1 MGIFDI
7 FKKKKN
13 DDDQYLKSDLN
24 EEKVETPTQP
34 IPSTNDSYSKNAEKS
49 IVNSDAIDDV
59 DAPVELFNFIF
70 KYSEYVVR
78 YLNMMFQ
85 GNNSPIAAYEKT
97 TGDLRGY
104 LFVAEDMSYSLSVE
118 QVIEKMEAEFEKRIS
133 DNIISSWVIFYHSEF
148 NNDDNYKV
156 ADGSSKTRAITA
168 KYRLGNYL
176 SYISIP
182 YNLTGDEVKYK
193 GFSIFSRQQ
202 NAQILSVQL
211 TKGKDYF
218 QEKVEIKLEIH
229 ENEVGIKIKKVNNGS
244 LRNMWGGV
252 FGFERLHKSNQI
264 LLEYMALVFARG
276 IKRTGANA
284 VISEINY
291 NDVVFRAVKS
301 IDDSTRTAYP
311 VIKSKFC
318 IDVINKQ
325 INEWENS
332 DNLEA
337 VISGAGRDTFG
348 ITYFATDY
356 AENKS
361 IYHSSPKL
369 NMTFSAILFVLTK
382 RDDKE
387 ESILPNEASFAE
399 DFAAYM
405 PHKELAEFGYY
416 DFMGILEDFYQNDIL
431 EDNMIEGYIL
441 KIRLINYDD
450 IKDFFTIPMFINKD
464 NMRLSNL
471 EKGMKISGAFQLQGE
486 IKK

>member
-7 FKKKKN
+7 FKKKKKE
-13 DDDQYLKSDLN
+13 DDQYLKSDLN
-24 EEKVETPTQP
+24 AEKVETPIHPTLS
-34 IPSTNDSYSKNAEKS
+34 INDSYSKNAEKA

-78 YLNMMFQ
+78 YINMMFQ
-85 GNNSPIAAYEKT
+85 GNHSPIAAYEKT
-97 TGDLRGY
+97 NGELIGY
-104 LFVAEDMSYSLSVE
+104 LFVAEDMSYSLSVD
-118 QVIEKMEAEFEKRIS
+118 QVIEKMEVEFEKRIN
-133 DNIISSWVIFYHSEF
+133 DNVIFSWVIFYHSEF

-156 ADGSSKTRAITA
+156 AGGSSKARAITA
-168 KYRLGNYL
+168 KYRLGDNL

-182 YNLTGDEVKYK
+182 NILTGDEVKYR
-193 GFSIFSRQQ
+193 GFSVFSRQQ

-211 TKGKDYF
+211 TEGKDYF
-218 QEKVEIKLEIH
+218 QEMVEIKPEIH
-229 ENEVGIKIKKVNNGS
+229 ENEVGIKIKKTNNGS
-244 LRNMWGGV
+244 LRNMWSGV
-252 FGFERLHKSNQI
+252 FGFERLHKSSQI
-264 LLEYMALVFARG
+264 LLEYMTLVFARG
-276 IKRTGANA
+276 IKRTVANA
-284 VISEINY
+284 VISEMNY
-291 NDVVFRAVKS
+291 KDFVFRAVKS
-301 IDDSTRTAYP
+301 TDNSTSIVCP
-311 VIKSKFC
+311 VIKSNFC

-356 AENKS
+356 AENKA

-369 NMTFSAILFVLTK
+369 NMTFSAILFVLTN

-387 ESILPNEASFAE
+387 ETILPNEASFAE

-405 PHKELAEFGYY
+405 PHKELAEFGCY
-416 DFMGILEDFYQNDIL
+416 DFMGILEDFYKNDIS
-431 EDNMIEGYIL
+431 EDNKVEGYIL
-441 KIRLINYDD
+441 NIRLINYED